1 MNRRR
6 GGGEPHHKRVGRI
19 TPANVLIV
27 LVASLSLNFVL
38 IALHVFGHHASS
50 IAVGP
55 DGSLRGLP
63 ERSLDNRSA
72 AAGGGGDG
80 GESSASSSGGGS
92 PPRLPKAADDQ
103 RAAVN
108 GDGGGT
114 TGNYDP
120 RKCIRMVKG
129 HCDDEEGGAWRYRNG
144 ENDECTYVE
153 VSPESNNAPKDWKAM
168 DKLPRVFPDVK
179 SVMDYGGGPGTYLT
193 ALRNAGA
200 SRLVTVEPHP
210 LGDCLFAN
218 ITQDTTDWV
227 NAPLSDLPSEGT
239 FDLAMTIEV
248 LEHIPS
254 VHHEHVIL
262 ALARATKS
270 WLLFSAARPGQGG
283 EGHVGPSMKTRET
296 WIEDIVR
303 WTDGRLV
310 VDEEKTALFHE
321 GLSSILLDNSVIF
334 RKV

>member
-1 MNRRR
+1 
-6 GGGEPHHKRVGRI
+6 
-19 TPANVLIV
+19 
-27 LVASLSLNFVL
+27 
-38 IALHVFGHHASS
+38 
-50 IAVGP
+50 
-55 DGSLRGLP
+55 
-63 ERSLDNRSA
+63 
-72 AAGGGGDG
+72 
-80 GESSASSSGGGS
+80 
-92 PPRLPKAADDQ
+92 
-103 RAAVN
+103 
-108 GDGGGT
+108 
-114 TGNYDP
+114 
-120 RKCIRMVKG
+120 MVKG

-270 WLLFSAARPGQGG
+270 WLLFSAARPGQRG

-310 VDEEKTALFHE
+310 MDEEKTALFHE